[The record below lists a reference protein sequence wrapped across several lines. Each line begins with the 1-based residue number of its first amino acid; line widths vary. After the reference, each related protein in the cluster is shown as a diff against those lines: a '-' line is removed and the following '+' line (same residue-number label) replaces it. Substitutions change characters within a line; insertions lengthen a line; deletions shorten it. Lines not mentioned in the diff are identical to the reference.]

1 MFAMAF
7 PMLALAYDT
16 NGLFIGQ
23 AIETGDV
30 KACVAGSSCGGTLLG
45 TISGHAGSKT
55 PPYAHGLKGYF
66 GLYGT
71 GQFDGQ
77 GSGHDFWG
85 TVSFT
90 EILFLFVLAAS
101 CCQNPH
107 GPSSCYHTSYITY
120 SDP

>member
-7 PMLALAYDT
+7 PMLMAYDT

-23 AIETGDV
+23 AIDTGDI

-45 TISGHAGSKT
+45 TISGKAGSKN
-55 PPYAHGLKGYF
+55 PPYAHGVKGYF

-85 TVSFT
+85 TVKES
-90 EILFLFVLAAS
+90 
-101 CCQNPH
+101 
-107 GPSSCYHTSYITY
+107 
-120 SDP
+120 